1 MANEDHIAHLR
12 EGVAAWNAW
21 RHAHQDVAPDL
32 HGGALRGLD
41 LSGADLRGADLGEAD
56 LRGAILRGARLV
68 GARLTGANLFKA
80 VLDDAELDGAI
91 LTGTQFLNCAQLV
104 AARNWQSARRD
115 PSLDCGAPI
124 PQD

>member
-12 EGVAAWNAW
+12 EGVTAWNAW

-41 LSGADLRGADLGEAD
+41 LSDADLRGADLGEAD
-56 LRGAILRGARLV
+56 LRGAILRGAQLA
-68 GARLTGANLFKA
+68 GARLTSANLFKA
-80 VLDDAELDGAI
+80 VLDDADLDGAVLI
-91 LTGTQFLNCAQLV
+91 GAQFLSCAQLV
-104 AARNWQSARRD
+104 AARHWQSARRD
-115 PSLDCGAPI
+115 PSLGCSAPI